1 MTVNRVMVEKH
12 AAFKL
17 SVAFSFSVKDIFAP
31 QTIDGL
37 DILLFLFI
45 SQTLIHMS
53 LVVSTLRYMGSWLKQ
68 SH

>member
-17 SVAFSFSVKDIFAP
+17 SVASSFSVKDIFAP

>member
-1 MTVNRVMVEKH
+1 MTVSRVMVEKH

-17 SVAFSFSVKDIFAP
+17 PVASSFNVKDILAP
-31 QTIDGL
+31 QMIDGL

-45 SQTLIHMS
+45 SQTLSHVS
-53 LVVSTLRYMGSWLKQ
+53 SVVSTLRYMGSWLKQ